1 MSDSV
6 SYSAL
11 TLSAH
16 FTKKRCSKLLQR
28 KVKAFTPSE
37 SSIHFQSPET
47 CVKINCLKSLS
58 GSLRL
63 IPRIDTEGLIP
74 AYEALTLSPTIS
86 RLLREN
92 KSWEIPKY
100 IASGDI
106 YGMKTFNQC
115 LLELIEARKISPQV
129 ALQSSDK
136 REELEMHLRNKGLL

>member
-1 MSDSV
+1 M
-6 SYSAL
+6 
-11 TLSAH
+11 
-16 FTKKRCSKLLQR
+16 
-28 KVKAFTPSE
+28 
-37 SSIHFQSPET
+37 
-47 CVKINCLKSLS
+47 
-58 GSLRL
+58 